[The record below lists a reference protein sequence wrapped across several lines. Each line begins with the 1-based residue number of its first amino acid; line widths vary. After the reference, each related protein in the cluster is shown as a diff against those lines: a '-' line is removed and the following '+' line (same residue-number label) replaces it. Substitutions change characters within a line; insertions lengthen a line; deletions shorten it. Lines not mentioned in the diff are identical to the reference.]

1 MGREY
6 RDRRAGSRRRKAQP
20 RVWGLTRRER
30 VGHRGDGRGVRT
42 HRGCNGNRAW
52 DRRCDRLPQPEA
64 PAGDL
69 RRGRDARDDR
79 GRSRA
84 AREAARRR
92 VCRGAVA
99 LRPAGRGPGRAAH
112 PCGRDAN
119 GDRAGV
125 RVTLAASLAA
135 LGDAVDAAETL
146 GLDTARA
153 RRVLD
158 DARGRLGFEGSA
170 YVLAFVGG
178 TGVGKSSLL
187 NALAGVVVSPAS
199 ARRPTTD
206 APVAWVA
213 ESARDETAPLLRW
226 LDVREVRDHR
236 NAAFANVAIV
246 DLPDMDSTTP
256 EHRARVDELLP
267 RVDAVVWV
275 ADPEK
280 YRDALLHDD
289 YLRRWAPR
297 LGRQLVVLNKAD
309 RVGPET
315 ERLREHLAASLRAEG
330 IANVNVAVTSAA
342 REGDAHELRDWI
354 ADGVEAKRVVSERIS
369 TELHEAVIDLAARAG
384 VLGDASPLITEERR
398 TRALRDVARES
409 AGIIDLVGLE
419 RQAVAATRLAARP
432 RGAGPLGPV
441 TAFRYRATGRDRVV
455 ADPEGYLRRWRER
468 GSLARAAEPVRLVV
482 ADIVPRVP
490 AEARGAIASLIDAE
504 ALRTRL
510 AATIDA
516 AVAERIADVRPP
528 TSLVWSAIGVL
539 QYVVTAALLF
549 TALWLAAVFLLH
561 APFASVDVPVLGPI
575 PTPLVVLAGLL
586 LAGFLLARLLGAHAG
601 LVGRRWARR
610 LRADLV
616 RELEQR
622 LRDVLFARLDTIDAA
637 RARIGAARSTIERG

>member
-1 MGREY
+1 M
-6 RDRRAGSRRRKAQP
+6 
-20 RVWGLTRRER
+20 
-30 VGHRGDGRGVRT
+30 
-42 HRGCNGNRAW
+42 
-52 DRRCDRLPQPEA
+52 
-64 PAGDL
+64 
-69 RRGRDARDDR
+69 
-79 GRSRA
+79 
-84 AREAARRR
+84 
-92 VCRGAVA
+92 
-99 LRPAGRGPGRAAH
+99 
-112 PCGRDAN
+112 
-119 GDRAGV
+119 
-125 RVTLAASLAA
+125 TLAASLAA

-441 TAFRYRATGRDRVV
+441 TAFLYRATGRDRVV

-575 PTPLVVLAGLL
+575 PTPLIVLAGLL
-586 LAGFLLARLLGAHAG
+586 LAGYILARLLGAHAG
-601 LVGRRWARR
+601 WLGRRWAGR
-610 LRADLV
+610 LRDDLA
-616 RELEQR
+616 RELEMR
-622 LRDVLFARLDTIDAA
+622 LADVVFAPLAALDAA
-637 RARIGAARSTIERG
+637 RARIAAARATIER